1 MGKFLVGG
9 ATEEVALCIQGG
21 SIMKRGPGR
30 QTQVHTQI
38 SNTVCRDPMTSL
50 KKMETQISM
59 IWRWGWVTE

>member
-30 QTQVHTQI
+30 QTQVRTQI

-50 KKMETQISM
+50 KKTET
-59 IWRWGWVTE
+59 